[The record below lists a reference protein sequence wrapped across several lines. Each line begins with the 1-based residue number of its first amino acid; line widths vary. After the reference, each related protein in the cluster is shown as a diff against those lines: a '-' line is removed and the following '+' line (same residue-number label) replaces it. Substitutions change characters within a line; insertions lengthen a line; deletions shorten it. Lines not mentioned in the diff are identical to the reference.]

1 MNRWLTHLSAGALAM
16 VICFTIA
23 SYFIGC
29 SEDTTTST
37 TPEINFKDQYFS
49 FAIGNGSDIEHSGSN
64 LVLVDWLNDD
74 NYTPKLVPQHT
85 FQLPSID
92 GVGDDACW
100 GEAQALNLT
109 LSYIPEGVEP
119 PLSSVPFPDNHDPIT
134 QVTIKSVYNYI
145 GDKIAFL
152 VTWSDDTQD
161 VKKDGAEKIGTQSTE
176 WEIRLDWDQ
185 DWFCFMWSI
194 WQWHTDSEGD
204 IDGLAELHTD
214 FQTQGCQT
222 TCHESARPY
231 HLNSTMDD
239 PFNPGNTISEKCDIW
254 FWGSNYTNYAG
265 EAEQE
270 GQPQPPAC
278 MVDGFIDDYS
288 GIIGDYNDPD
298 AHDDS
303 TPPRYY
309 AYDPAFFTFQNDMG
323 TPGYQHNTIAVG
335 PAYYPQYMHIDQAEN
350 FTIYYPY
357 LWLSE
362 QTVTDE
368 GVRTGDWEIGGV
380 VTGYINRSGLGA
392 ASQVNGLGTYDN
404 GTWTVEFSRDLSTG
418 DPDDTMLDI
427 YEPHDY

>member
-1 MNRWLTHLSAGALAM
+1 MNRWLAHLSAGALAM

-29 SEDTTTST
+29 SEDTIGPTP
-37 TPEINFKDQYFS
+37 PEINFKDQYFS
-49 FAIGNGSDIEHSGSN
+49 FAIGNGSDVEHSGSN
-64 LVLVDWLNDD
+64 LILVDWLNDD

-92 GVGDDACW
+92 GVGDDDCW

-109 LSYIPEGVEP
+109 LSFIPEGVEP

-145 GDKIAFL
+145 GDEIAFL

-161 VKKDGAEKIGTQSTE
+161 IKKDGAEKIGTGTTD
-176 WEIRLDWDQ
+176 WEIHLDWDQ
-185 DWFCFMWSI
+185 DWFCFMWST

-270 GQPQPPAC
+270 GYPQPPAC
-278 MVDGFIDDYS
+278 MVDGFIDDFS

-298 AHDDS
+298 AEDPDGNK
-303 TPPRYY
+303 Y
-309 AYDPAFFTFQNDMG
+309 AYDLKYFTFQNDMG
-323 TPGYQHNTIAVG
+323 TPGYQHNTVHLG
-335 PAYYPQYMHIDQAEN
+335 NTYYPAYMHIDQAED

-357 LWLSE
+357 LWLSTE
-362 QTVTDE
+362 TVTDK
-368 GVRTGDWEIGGV
+368 GVATGDWEIGGV